1 MSTPHDPLEP
11 PPDQPAETWGTQAA
25 MPSCVRHPD
34 RPTGLRCT
42 RCDRPACPECLRE
55 ASVGY
60 QCVDCVNEG
69 RRSTRQA
76 RTVAGAGLSQRLLVV
91 PILIALNVLVFVIT
105 VAQAHSLGNNGN
117 SKLSEDWWLWP
128 PIVAGGEWWR
138 LFTAGFLHSGPVHI
152 ALNMVALYMLGREL
166 EPVLGRVR
174 FTAIYLISLLGGST
188 SVFLFGGDAPVVGA
202 SGAVFG
208 LMGAI
213 LVVVLRL
220 RLNPRPVLMIVGI
233 NVFISVAVPNISLL
247 GHLGGLAVGAIATAA
262 LVYAPRKSRLAWQ
275 AGTLVAL
282 TIALVGLIMVRDA
295 QFGPLRCER
304 NPVVVM
310 QCEPVSQGR

>member
-1 MSTPHDPLEP
+1 
-11 PPDQPAETWGTQAA
+11 

-69 RRSTRQA
+69 RRTIRQP
-76 RTVAGAGLSQRLLVV
+76 RTVAGAGVSNSNRLVIV
-91 PILIALNVLVFVIT
+91 PILIAINLVVFAIT
-105 VAQAHSLGNNGN
+105 VGQAQSLAHNGN
-117 SKLSEDWWLWP
+117 SRLFLDWWLWP

-152 ALNMVALYMLGREL
+152 ALNMVALYLLGREL
-166 EPVLGRVR
+166 EPVLGKVR

-188 SVFLFGGDAPVVGA
+188 AVFLFGGDVPVVGA

-213 LVVVLRL
+213 VVVVLRL
-220 RLNPRPVLMIVGI
+220 KLNPRPVLMII
-233 NVFISVAVPNISLL
+233 ALNVFISVAVPNISLL
-247 GHLGGLAVGAIATAA
+247 GHLGGLVIGAVATAA
-262 LVYAPRKSRLAWQ
+262 IVYAPAKSRNVWQ
-275 AGTLVAL
+275 AGAL
-282 TIALVGLIMVRDA
+282 IAVTVALVGMILVRDG
-295 QFGPLRCER
+295 QFGSDYECRPL
-304 NPVVVM
+304 PLSAAT
-310 QCEPVSQGR
+310 QCGLPIFLPGR

>member
-1 MSTPHDPLEP
+1 
-11 PPDQPAETWGTQAA
+11 

-69 RRSTRQA
+69 RRTIRQP
-76 RTVAGAGLSQRLLVV
+76 RTVAGAARTGQSLVV
-91 PILIALNVLVFVIT
+91 VPVLILLNVAVFGYT
-105 VAQAHSLGNNGN
+105 VAQARSLGSNGN
-117 SKLSEDWWLWP
+117 SQLFQDWQLWP

-152 ALNMVALYMLGREL
+152 ALNMMALYLLGREL
-166 EPVLGRVR
+166 EPLLGRIR
-174 FTAIYLISLLGGST
+174 FTAIYLISLLGGSA
-188 SVFLFGGDAPVVGA
+188 SVFLFGDERIPVAGA

-208 LMGAI
+208 LMGGI
-213 LVVVLRL
+213 VVVVLRL
-220 RLNPRPVLMIVGI
+220 KLNPRPVLMII
-233 NVFISVAVPNISLL
+233 ALNVFISVAVPGISLL
-247 GHLGGLAVGAIATAA
+247 GHLGGLAVGTLATAA
-262 LVYAPRKSRLAWQ
+262 MVYAPAKSRMLWQ
-275 AGTLVAL
+275 AGTFIVL

-295 QFGPLRCER
+295 DFGQLTCVSR
-304 NPVVVM
+304 PVLE
-310 QCEPVSQGR
+310 CSQSGG

>member
-1 MSTPHDPLEP
+1 
-11 PPDQPAETWGTQAA
+11 

-69 RRSTRQA
+69 RRTTRQA
-76 RTVAGAGLSQRLLVV
+76 RTVVGAPVSQRLIVV
-91 PILIALNVLVFVIT
+91 PTLIAINVAVFVIT

-138 LFTAGFLHSGPVHI
+138 LLTAGFLHSGPVHI
-152 ALNMVALYMLGREL
+152 ALNMLALYMLGREL
-166 EPVLGRVR
+166 EPLLGRVR

-213 LVVVLRL
+213 VVVVLRL
-220 RLNPRPVLMIVGI
+220 KLNPRPVLMIIAI
-233 NVFISVAVPNISLL
+233 NIFISVAVPNVSLL
-247 GHLGGLAVGAIATAA
+247 GHLGGLVVGALATAA
-262 LVYAPRKSRLAWQ
+262 MIYAPARSRTVWQ
-275 AGTLVAL
+275 AGTFVVL
-282 TIALVGLIMVRDA
+282 TIALVGLIVLRDA
-295 QFGPLRCER
+295 QFGDLTCER

-310 QCEPVSQGR
+310 QCTPVSQSGQ

>member
-1 MSTPHDPLEP
+1 
-11 PPDQPAETWGTQAA
+11 

-69 RRSTRQA
+69 QRTTRQP
-76 RTVAGAGLSQRLLVV
+76 RTVAGAGISRNLVV
-91 PILIALNVLVFVIT
+91 VPVLIAINVVVFAIT
-105 VAQAHSLGNNGN
+105 VGQAQSLANNGN
-117 SKLSEDWWLWP
+117 SKLAVDWLLWP
-128 PIVAGGEWWR
+128 PLVAAGEWWR

-152 ALNMVALYMLGREL
+152 ALNMIALYILGREL
-166 EPVLGRVR
+166 EPLLGRIR

-188 SVFLFGGDAPVVGA
+188 SVVLFGETPVVGA

-213 LVVVLRL
+213 GVVVLRL
-220 RLNPRPVLMIVGI
+220 KLNPRPVLMII
-233 NVFISVAVPNISLL
+233 ALNIFISVTVPNISLL
-247 GHLGGLAVGAIATAA
+247 GHLGGLVIGAIATAA
-262 LVYAPRKSRLAWQ
+262 LVYAPARSRVAWQ
-275 AGTLVAL
+275 AGALVVL
-282 TIALVGLIMVRDA
+282 TIALVGLILVRDA
-295 QFGPLRCER
+295 QLGEQSCRQLPGGEISCER
-304 NPVVVM
+304 
-310 QCEPVSQGR
+310 VSG

>member
-1 MSTPHDPLEP
+1 
-11 PPDQPAETWGTQAA
+11 

-69 RRSTRQA
+69 RRTTRRA
-76 RTVAGAGLSQRLLVV
+76 KTVAGAQQGQRLVVV
-91 PILIALNVLVFVIT
+91 PLLIAINVVLFVIT
-105 VAQAHSLGNNGN
+105 AAQAQSLTNNGN
-117 SKLSEDWWLWP
+117 SKLSEDWLLWP
-128 PIVAGGEWWR
+128 PIVAAGEWWR

-152 ALNMVALYMLGREL
+152 ALNMIALYVLGREL

-188 SVFLFGGDAPVVGA
+188 AVFLFGGNTPVVGA

-213 LVVVLRL
+213 VVVVLRL
-220 RLNPRPVLMIVGI
+220 KLNPRPVLMII
-233 NVFISVAVPNISLL
+233 ALNIFISVAVPNISLL

-262 LVYAPRKSRLAWQ
+262 LVYAPAKSRLAWQ
-275 AGTLVAL
+275 AGALVVL
-282 TIALVGLIMVRDA
+282 TIALVGMIMIRDT
-295 QFGPLRCER
+295 QFGDVSCGHD
-304 NPVVVM
+304 PVVGLN
-310 QCEPVSQGR
+310 CNLPN